1 MSKITKLTLLLGLA
15 LAALASCSRAPEPA
29 KPVEQPVEVAEVVV
43 SEPEPLIPQSD
54 QEKLAYSIGY
64 FTGEQLAQFTE
75 LPTEFLSLGVSA
87 GYSGS
92 DPLLEQNDMQSRAI
106 EAQRLLGERRSAER
120 DQQAEERRQQM
131 ADRALQGQ
139 QWLAANLEQEGIVVT
154 ESGLQY
160 QVIEEG
166 NASVNP
172 GPDSVVTV
180 HYSGSLIDGNVFD
193 SSYSRN
199 QPTTFALNAV
209 IAGWQEGLQLMGPG
223 SKYKLFIP
231 PQLGYGERG
240 AGSSIGPNEVLIF
253 EVELLSFE

>member
-1 MSKITKLTLLLGLA
+1 MSKIIKLTLLLGLA

-64 FTGEQLAQFTE
+64 FTGEQLAQFPE

-131 ADRALQGQ
+131 ADRDLQGQ

-166 NASVNP
+166 NASVKP

-180 HYSGSLIDGNVFD
+180 HYSGSLIDGSVFD